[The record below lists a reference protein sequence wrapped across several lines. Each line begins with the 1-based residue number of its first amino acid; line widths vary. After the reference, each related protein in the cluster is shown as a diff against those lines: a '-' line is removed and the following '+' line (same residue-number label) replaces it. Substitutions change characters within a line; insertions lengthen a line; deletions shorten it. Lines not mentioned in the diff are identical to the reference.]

1 MTDKFLVFL
10 YESIINN
17 ERTMRIILLILILT
31 AANLVS
37 QSVNNSI
44 ETLNKDEYY
53 NRVNDEDAI
62 NHTVEFI
69 KSQFK
74 SLELE
79 QLTDDYTDD
88 FEVKGGVSFG
98 ENGVSFGIIVP
109 RMGIPMDR
117 IKPSIQ
123 NWDLQKD
130 WLPLGFSSDGNI
142 SDAELAFV
150 GYGITSPDY
159 NDYSGIDVKDKVVII
174 LTDSP
179 EGVNSEKYNE
189 FTSYESKVRNA
200 QKQGAIGA
208 LFIKA
213 MGDSANVFEPV
224 IVDKFNS
231 GIVALQANRASLE
244 RYFPKKQPL
253 IDQEKA
259 IREIKKPKS
268 FVIPNV
274 KTDIMLQ
281 LEAKDVKYTNI
292 YGMLEGDDGN
302 RNVIIAFP
310 YDEAL
315 SDKKIEDYIRK
326 QNKFYYES
334 GNNISGITA
343 ALELAKRFEENE
355 APVNIIFA
363 ALSGDEPNLEGTKKM
378 LDELG
383 DKLINSSA
391 IFYLDNTEKIHKKH
405 LIINSNDPLIVEN
418 FRNAEQFKTLNAEA
432 KELNAKDNNP
442 IISKNKK
449 FIRVSNKLRSYPP
462 SKREWTEG
470 DYTDLNDYIDLLEN
484 AIRNL
489 TQN

>member
-1 MTDKFLVFL
+1 
-10 YESIINN
+10 
-17 ERTMRIILLILILT
+17 MRILLLILILT
-31 AANLVS
+31 ATNLFS
-37 QSVNNSI
+37 QSVSNNI

-53 NRVNDEDAI
+53 NRMNNESAI
-62 NHTVEFI
+62 NQTMEFI
-69 KSQFK
+69 KAQYE
-74 SLELE
+74 SLDLE
-79 QLTDDYTDD
+79 ELTDNYTND
-88 FEVKGGVSFG
+88 FEIKGGVSFG
-98 ENGVSFGIIVP
+98 ENSVSFGVIVP
-109 RMGIPMDR
+109 RRGIPIDR

-123 NWDLQKD
+123 NWDIQKD

-142 SDAELAFV
+142 SGAELAFV

-159 NDYSGIDVKDKVVII
+159 DDYTGIDAKDKIVII

-179 EGVNSEKYNE
+179 EGENSEKYNE
-189 FTSYESKVRNA
+189 YTSYESKVRNA
-200 QKQGAIGA
+200 QKQGAIAA

-253 IDQEKA
+253 IDQEKV
-259 IREIKKPKS
+259 IRKTKKPKS
-268 FVIPNV
+268 FVLPNV
-274 KTDIMLQ
+274 KTDITLQ
-281 LEAKDVKYTNI
+281 LEAKDVTYTNI
-292 YGMLEGDDGN
+292 FGMLEGEDNN

-315 SDKKIEDYIRK
+315 SDKKIEDYIKK

-343 ALELAKRFEENE
+343 ALELARRFNENE
-355 APVNIIFA
+355 APVNVIFA
-363 ALSGDEPNLEGTKKM
+363 ALSGDEPNLEGSKKM

-383 DKLINSSA
+383 DKVVNSTA

-418 FRNAEQFKTLNAEA
+418 FRNTEQFKTLNAEA
-432 KELNAKDNNP
+432 KELNSKDENP
-442 IISKNKK
+442 ILEKNKK

-462 SKREWTEG
+462 SNREWIES
-470 DYTDLNDYIDLLEN
+470 DFTDLNDYIDLLEN

-489 TQN
+489 TKDR